1 MCGIFGY
8 LWHKRA
14 SGEVIR
20 GLQRLEYRGYDSA
33 GICLLNDKKHIKL
46 LKSTGKVQELK
57 NIIET
62 INLESYN
69 IWIWH
74 TRWATHGKVT
84 EKNCHPHVSD
94 DKRFYVVHNGIIENY
109 SLLRD
114 ILEKKGMKFYS
125 ETDTEVAVNMFQN
138 VYNGDTMDSMKKLVS
153 HLEGAYALVFI
164 DKEDPNL
171 LFGAKLGSPLV
182 LGISGNSFYVSSDYR
197 SLSGLA
203 DEYIALEDGDIF
215 IIKDGEYIIQNNGVT
230 VVRDKEN
237 IPAEEVSAE
246 LGDFK
251 HYMIKEI
258 FEQPKVFDNAFAG
271 RIDFENQTLKSNALE
286 DISKKGFK
294 RIHII
299 ASGTSYH
306 AGLLGRQYFEDFA
319 NLETEVTIA
328 TEFKYRKKFIH
339 SDTLY
344 LFISQSG
351 ETADV
356 LESLKIVKAK
366 WGYTFGIVNVPGS
379 SIARLS
385 DSGLFTHAGIE
396 VGVASTKAF
405 IWQISVLVFMALYF
419 GKIHG
424 LDAERF
430 SELIEELS
438 VLKGKISMILGQ
450 TEHIRKVAYKYS
462 HYKNFF
468 FLGRLYEL
476 PVAMEWS
483 LKLKEITYLHSEAY
497 SSGELKHGPIA
508 LIDESF
514 PTIIING
521 NGPLHAKNMSSVEEI
536 CSRSGKVIGII
547 ANTDTNIGI
556 YNDTIPFEP
565 SLPEFNPFLETVILQ
580 IFAYCVADHLG
591 RDVDKPRNLAKSV
604 TVE

>member
-1 MCGIFGY
+1 M
-8 LWHKRA
+8 
-14 SGEVIR
+14 
-20 GLQRLEYRGYDSA
+20 
-33 GICLLNDKKHIKL
+33 
-46 LKSTGKVQELK
+46 
-57 NIIET
+57 
-62 INLESYN
+62 
-69 IWIWH
+69 
-74 TRWATHGKVT
+74 T

-366 WGYTFGIVNVPGS
+366 
-379 SIARLS
+379 
-385 DSGLFTHAGIE
+385 
-396 VGVASTKAF
+396 
-405 IWQISVLVFMALYF
+405 
-419 GKIHG
+419 
-424 LDAERF
+424 
-430 SELIEELS
+430 
-438 VLKGKISMILGQ
+438 
-450 TEHIRKVAYKYS
+450 
-462 HYKNFF
+462 
-468 FLGRLYEL
+468 
-476 PVAMEWS
+476 
-483 LKLKEITYLHSEAY
+483 
-497 SSGELKHGPIA
+497 
-508 LIDESF
+508 
-514 PTIIING
+514 
-521 NGPLHAKNMSSVEEI
+521 
-536 CSRSGKVIGII
+536 
-547 ANTDTNIGI
+547 
-556 YNDTIPFEP
+556 
-565 SLPEFNPFLETVILQ
+565 
-580 IFAYCVADHLG
+580 
-591 RDVDKPRNLAKSV
+591 
-604 TVE
+604 